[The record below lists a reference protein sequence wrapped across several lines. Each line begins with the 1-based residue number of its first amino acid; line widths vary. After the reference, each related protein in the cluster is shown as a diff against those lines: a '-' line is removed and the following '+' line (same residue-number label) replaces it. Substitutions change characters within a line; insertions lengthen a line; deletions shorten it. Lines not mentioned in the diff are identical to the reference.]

1 MDPKARR
8 AMWDYLIN
16 LKSGAFSTEP
26 RGIILT
32 THSMEEADAL
42 SDNIAIMVR
51 GQLRALGPRYENG
64 LFSHFLCL
72 KRTFYQDRL
81 GTNTGKTPKLTCLQP
96 NAQEQL
102 RRGFSR
108 HHETGRRTVDSYHRW
123 FRRRQRLQ
131 SGLRGAGHA
140 L

>member
-64 LFSHFLCL
+64 SLCSP
-72 KRTFYQDRL
+72 TFC
-81 GTNTGKTPKLTCLQP
+81 TFKWSFIKTGSGQTQAKLQ
-96 NAQEQL
+96 N
-102 RRGFSR
+102 
-108 HHETGRRTVDSYHRW
+108 
-123 FRRRQRLQ
+123 
-131 SGLRGAGHA
+131 
-140 L
+140 

>member
-1 MDPKARR
+1 MFKWSFKRGLDRLGTNKRSTQNKMMTAFLQDEPSTGMDPKARR

-51 GQLRALGPRYENG
+51 GQLRALGPR
-64 LFSHFLCL
+64 
-72 KRTFYQDRL
+72 
-81 GTNTGKTPKLTCLQP
+81 
-96 NAQEQL
+96 
-102 RRGFSR
+102 
-108 HHETGRRTVDSYHRW
+108 
-123 FRRRQRLQ
+123 
-131 SGLRGAGHA
+131 
-140 L
+140 